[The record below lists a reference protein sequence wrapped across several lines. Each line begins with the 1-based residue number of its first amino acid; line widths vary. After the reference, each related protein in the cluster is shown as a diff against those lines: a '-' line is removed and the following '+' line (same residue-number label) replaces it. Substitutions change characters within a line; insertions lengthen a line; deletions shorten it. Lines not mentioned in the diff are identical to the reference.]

1 MLLSYYSW
9 QNCILQKLEKMF
21 SILFIWV
28 GWDST
33 IVLDCQLNKIWLSR
47 LVLII
52 DMHDAQFLLY
62 DLQCKHYVIYLLNI
76 TNSSCH
82 FWFLVWNIGGG
93 CSLKSS
99 NGQYPVAVGVSASS
113 RNTTPSFVVFGGSLA
128 VAAAI
133 LILSAVFTPQEKN
146 FVWERDVDLISS
158 LHCWDSVVGPDFGP
172 TLEPWSPQ
180 SHRRL
185 QLVSGGYHTAS

>member
-9 QNCILQKLEKMF
+9 QNRTLPKLEKMF
-21 SILFIWV
+21 WILFIWV

-33 IVLDCQLNKIWLSR
+33 IFLDCQLNKIWLSR

-52 DMHDAQFLLY
+52 DMHDAPAVLY

-76 TNSSCH
+76 TNSGCH

-113 RNTTPSFVVFGGSLA
+113 RNTTPSFVVFGVIVL
-128 VAAAI
+128 AAAWR
-133 LILSAVFTPQEKN
+133 LRQLF
-146 FVWERDVDLISS
+146 WSS
-158 LHCWDSVVGPDFGP
+158 LQF
-172 TLEPWSPQ
+172 
-180 SHRRL
+180 SHPEKKYI
-185 QLVSGGYHTAS
+185 V